1 LRQARQRA
9 AELLSAAAKNGADV
23 EAATK
28 QIELALSLEAR
39 LVLFPG
45 MMQQPRDR
53 LRVGRTP
60 MKSLL
65 IAGLFS
71 ALTINQANAQ
81 VYYNYPDWDRLSESA
96 RATYIAG
103 AYDSLVSIATADTA
117 SAARH
122 YSKCVTSRQLTNE
135 QLAKNVRAFV
145 TTRPHL
151 QKGPVQGGLI
161 NYLVELCG
169 APPN

>member
-1 LRQARQRA
+1 
-9 AELLSAAAKNGADV
+9 
-23 EAATK
+23 
-28 QIELALSLEAR
+28 
-39 LVLFPG
+39 
-45 MMQQPRDR
+45 
-53 LRVGRTP
+53 

-65 IAGLFS
+65 IAGLLS
-71 ALTINQANAQ
+71 ALMIGQANAQ
-81 VYYNYPDWDRLSESA
+81 VYYNYPEWDRLNDSA

-103 AYDSLVSIATADTA
+103 AYDSLISIATPDTA
-117 SAARH
+117 SASRH
-122 YSKCVTSRQLTNE
+122 YSKCVVSRQFTTE

-145 TTRPHL
+145 ATRPDL